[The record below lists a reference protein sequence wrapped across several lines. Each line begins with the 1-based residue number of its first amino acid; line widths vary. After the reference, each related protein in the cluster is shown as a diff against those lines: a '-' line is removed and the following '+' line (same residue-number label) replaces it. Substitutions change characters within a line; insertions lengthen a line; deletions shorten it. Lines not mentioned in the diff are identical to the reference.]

1 MKRFAVG
8 IDIGG
13 TNTVFGAVD
22 RQGCILAEATLQTC
36 RYPFAEDYPRY
47 AADLAAALHELVA
60 GIDGTLIGIGIG
72 APNADCHHGTI
83 DRPANLWRTRD
94 GAENDEQSRIF
105 PLAADLAARFGE
117 LPIRITNDANAAAIG
132 EMVYGNARGMQDFLL
147 VTLGTGLGSGFV
159 AGGQLISGHDGF
171 AGELGHIIVERGGRL
186 CGCGR
191 RGCLETYV
199 SATGICRTARELLAE
214 RSDPSTLRSIPD
226 GQLDAARISA
236 AADAGDPIAAETF
249 RTTGERL
256 GRALADVVALTSPE
270 AIFLFGGPVRAGEK
284 LFAPAR
290 RTLADEVMYPFRGKT
305 KLLPSGLMDRNAAV
319 LGAAALIWQNER

>member
-22 RQGCILAEATLQTC
+22 RQGTILAEATLRTS

-47 AADLAAALHELVA
+47 AADLAAALQELVA

-72 APNADCHHGTI
+72 APNADCHRGTI
-83 DRPANLWRTRD
+83 DRPANLWRSRD
-94 GAENDEQSRIF
+94 AAAADAQSRIF
-105 PLAADLAARFGE
+105 PLATDLAARFGD

-132 EMVYGNARGMQDFLL
+132 EKVYGNARGMRDFVL

-159 AGGQLISGHDGF
+159 ANGELISGHDGF
-171 AGELGHIIVERGGRL
+171 AGELGHLIVERGGRR

-199 SATGICRTARELLAE
+199 SATGICRTACELLAE
-214 RSDPSTLRSIPD
+214 NTDPSVLRALPFD
-226 GQLDAARISA
+226 ELDAARISA

-249 RTTGERL
+249 RRTGERL

-270 AIFLFGGPVRAGEK
+270 AIFLFGGPTRAGEK
-284 LFAPAR
+284 LFAPVR
-290 RTLADEVMYPFRGKT
+290 RALADEVMYPFRGKT

-319 LGAAALIWQNER
+319 LGGAALIWQNER